1 MAHDPDVDIFEV
13 GGVPIAAIDMS
24 GLVASVDRYLAGGP
38 AAAGA
43 FVAFCGAHG
52 VVESQKN
59 PRVRQAHRDAW
70 LTVADGRPLFWIGR
84 LLGFRAIR
92 QVPGI
97 ESVEAVCRGG
107 VEAGWKHYF
116 LGGGEG
122 VAERLAAEMSR
133 RVPGLAVAG
142 FETPPFR
149 ALDVAEVEAMRERIR
164 AAGTQVLWVGLGAP
178 KQELFLADHVP
189 HLPGIIGMGVGAA
202 FDVNIGRLRRAP
214 RAFQVLGLEWAY
226 RLVLEPRRLWWRYSE
241 VVPKFLGL
249 TAKTLVS
256 ALMAAR
262 RPVTAQLGPAG
273 KVGGR
278 DRPGALPHR

>member
-1 MAHDPDVDIFEV
+1 MAHDPDVEVFEV
-13 GGVPIAAIDMS
+13 GGVPVAALDMA
-24 GLVASVDRYLAGGP
+24 GLVASIGRFVARGP
-38 AAAGA
+38 AAPGS

-52 VVESQKN
+52 VVESQKD

-84 LLGFRAIR
+84 LMGFRAVR

-107 VEAGWKHYF
+107 VAAGWTHYF

-142 FETPPFR
+142 CETPPFR
-149 ALDVAEVEAMRERIR
+149 PLSAGEVEAMRERIR
-164 AAGTQVLWVGLGAP
+164 SSGAQVLWVGLGAP
-178 KQELFLADHVP
+178 KQELFLAEHSP

-214 RAFQVLGLEWAY
+214 RAFQIVGLEWAY
-226 RLVLEPRRLWWRYSE
+226 RLALEPRRLWARYSD
-241 VVPKFLGL
+241 VVPRFLGITARTLL
-249 TAKTLVS
+249 T
-256 ALMAAR
+256 R
-262 RPVTAQLGPAG
+262 
-273 KVGGR
+273 
-278 DRPGALPHR
+278 